1 MLTSLPHI
9 LANKSWTLMATGI
22 GNLIMALILAL
33 GGSAG
38 VVAIDDAMPEDKPSI
53 EERLTAKSEKLDVKL
68 ELIDACREWDNCT
81 VDNATLDEYGL
92 HVSEKLARIN
102 SCLADY
108 ENCTLDD
115 LKKEHDVDKANMTF
129 EEKVENRTSRI
140 ADGLQMVE
148 ACRNVDDCYV
158 DAETLDHIE
167 EKLEKQSDRLER
179 CSQDLDKCEEKH
191 KERKHKGMKK
201 MRHKVRKHMDEQ
213 ETV

>member
-1 MLTSLPHI
+1 
-9 LANKSWTLMATGI
+9 MATGI

-33 GGSAG
+33 GGTAG
-38 VVAIDDAMPEDKPSI
+38 VVAIDDAMPDDKPSI
-53 EERLTAKSEKLDVKL
+53 EERLNKQSERLDIKL
-68 ELIDACREWDNCT
+68 ELIDACRAWENCT
-81 VDNATLDEYGL
+81 VDNMTLDEYET

-115 LKKEHDVDKANMTF
+115 LKKEHDADKANMTF
-129 EEKVENRTSRI
+129 EEKLENRTSRI

-148 ACRNVDDCYV
+148 ACRNVDDC
-158 DAETLDHIE
+158 DIDEETLDRIE
-167 EKLEKQSDRLER
+167 EKLEKKADRLER

-191 KERKHKGMKK
+191 KERKHKRMKK
-201 MRHKVRKHMDEQ
+201 VRHKVRKHMDEQ